1 MPTDLLRQRLH
12 NQKLTRSRF
21 RTPADVVSWLGALQA
36 QDYPGARW
44 ALGLRASN
52 LTDADVERAFNEGA
66 ILRTHVMRP
75 TWHFVT
81 PADIR
86 WLLALTAPRV
96 RAGTAYY
103 DRLLELDSAVLS
115 RSRKTLERALEG
127 GKTLTRKALSAA
139 LECAGVAASGQRLSH
154 LMMHAELDGVI
165 CSGAMRGKQHTYAL
179 LEERVPPA
187 KPLSREE
194 SLAELTRRYFSSHGP
209 ATVRDYTW
217 WSGLTARE
225 AREGIALVKPAL
237 VQESIDGLTYW
248 FAPSKTAAPPSAPT
262 AHLLPNYDEY
272 LIAYKDRDM
281 VVKSTGNGP
290 MRLEGRDT
298 FAHFL
303 IVDGRLAGIWRRT
316 ITRGAVVVETA
327 PRRRLTRDGTRALA
341 AAVERF
347 ARFVNAPV
355 TVRRER

>member
-1 MPTDLLRQRLH
+1 MPIDLLRQRLH
-12 NQKLTRSRF
+12 NQKLTRSRL
-21 RTPADVVSWLGALQA
+21 RTPADVVSWLGAVQA
-36 QDYPGARW
+36 QDYAGARW

-81 PADIR
+81 PADTR

-96 RAGTAYY
+96 RAGTASY

-115 RSRKTLERALEG
+115 RSRKTLERALQG
-127 GKTLTRKALSAA
+127 GKALTRKELSAT
-139 LECAGVAASGQRLSH
+139 LERAGIPASGQRLGH

-187 KPLSREE
+187 RSLTREE

-217 WSGLTARE
+217 WSGLTVRE
-225 AREGIALVKPAL
+225 AREGIALVEPAL
-237 VQESIDGLTYW
+237 VQESIDGLTCW
-248 FAPSKTAAPPSAPT
+248 FAPSKTVAPPSAPT

-272 LIAYKDRDM
+272 LIAYKDRDP
-281 VVKSTGNGP
+281 VVRSPVGDP
-290 MRLEGRDT
+290 VRIEGRDI

-303 IVDGRLAGIWRRT
+303 IVDGRLTGIWWRT
-316 ITRGAVVVETA
+316 VTEDAVVVETG
-327 PRRRLTRDGTRALA
+327 PRRRLTRENRRALA

-347 ARFVNAPV
+347 ARFINAPV